1 MRKYKYLQS
10 KIDAYFKSR
19 KTPVLA
25 KDGTHLCDAGGRP
38 LYEVTRPMTVT
49 GLARALGFCSREE
62 MMAQTDEKSAEAIAS
77 ALWPLKNTRRKSS
90 STRKASRGQ
99 NCSYPSIF
107 RVGSRKPHQRP
118 KPFPSRLTPG
128 QNSQASSR
136 EICGRNAIA
145 EATIVVRT
153 ISGIIYSP
161 L

>member
-77 ALWPLKNTRRKSS
+77 ALLAIEEYAEEKLFYKESFSGTKLFLSVN
-90 STRKASRGQ
+90 
-99 NCSYPSIF
+99 
-107 RVGSRKPHQRP
+107 
-118 KPFPSRLTPG
+118 FPRWKQEAAP
-128 QNSQASSR
+128 
-136 EICGRNAIA
+136 EA
-145 EATIVVRT
+145 EAFPE
-153 ISGIIYSP
+153 SFDSWAK
-161 L
+161 